1 MTYKQIKDLVIFW
14 VHRSDLAPIID
25 QVFQLAT
32 ERIGKDARLIVME
45 KALHIDFTA
54 TPEPLPADFLAFRS
68 LRANVTG
75 GQRPLKIATG
85 NQLAIRRNTTGASPT
100 HYSLSNNAVQV
111 APGQEGASVDATY
124 YQQPTPLVNDADT
137 NGVLTRWPS
146 LYLYAAQIYIHNM
159 AQDTESEQVA
169 QGNYQTE
176 LDGANESD
184 DNARYSGDT
193 PTMTGS

>member
-1 MTYKQIKDLVIFW
+1 MTYKEMKDLVVFW
-14 VHRSDLAPIID
+14 VHRTDLDTVID
-25 QVFQLAT
+25 QVFELAS

-68 LRANVTG
+68 LRANVAG
-75 GQRPLKIATG
+75 GVRPLKVATG
-85 NQLAIRRNTTGASPT
+85 NQLAIRNNTKGNSPT
-100 HYSLSNNAVQV
+100 HYSMANNALQV
-111 APGQEGASVDATY
+111 GPGQDGASVDATY
-124 YQQPTPLVNDADT
+124 YQQPPPLVNDLDT

-159 AQDTESEQVA
+159 AQDTESERVA
-169 QGNYQTE
+169 QANWQIE